1 MKQDIFDDGIIF
13 EFVDPSGTFRD
24 KLSKKINGSYDKDI
38 IIKFGVDP
46 TRPDIHLGHAV
57 IFRFL
62 RKMQDLGCRVV
73 FLVGDFTARIGD
85 PTGKSKVRPEIDQA
99 EIEHNMN
106 TYLDQVGKVLSTDS
120 KVFSWIRNSDW
131 FVGISDIFGEEGSMV
146 KLPEPLVGEVPS
158 NTFIGKSILYENS
171 RMQRTHLG
179 KQGVVGITLSTFLWT
194 LKKIT
199 HQNLIDRD
207 MFQGRI
213 QNGEELYMHEMMYP
227 VLQGIDSFVLH
238 QIYGS
243 CDLEIGGTD
252 QTFNMLLGR
261 EVMKF
266 NSVEPQS
273 VISMKLLRGTDGKE
287 KMSKSL
293 SNYISIND
301 TASDI
306 FGKVMS
312 IPDDLMAEY
321 FELCTDMT
329 KEEIEA
335 VKSQINKKE
344 NLKSI
349 KMDLASKIVEIYHG
363 NLAASSA
370 FSMFEN
376 VFSNGDFPEDA
387 VVLEVGV
394 GEKLID
400 ILVANNMVESK
411 SEARRLIE
419 AGALSEYPDKKILD
433 TAVVVEEGEK
443 KFRLGKKTFFIVR
456 SK

>member
-1 MKQDIFDDGIIF
+1 MKQDIFEDGRIF
-13 EFVDPSGTFRD
+13 EFVDPNNTFKD

-62 RKMQDLGCRVV
+62 RKMQDLGCKVV

-85 PTGKSKVRPEIDQA
+85 PTGKSKVRPEIDQK

-106 TYLDQVGKVLSTDS
+106 TYLEQVGKVLNTDP
-120 KVFSWIRNSDW
+120 KFFSWIRNSDW
-131 FVGISDIFGEEGSMV
+131 FVGISDIFGEEGAQV
-146 KLPEPLVGEVPS
+146 KLPEPLVGEVPG

-179 KQGVVGITLSTFLWT
+179 KQGIVGITLSTFIWT

-207 MFQGRI
+207 MFQDRI
-213 QNGEELYMHEMMYP
+213 KNGEELYMHEMMYP

-293 SNYISIND
+293 LNYISIND

-312 IPDDLMAEY
+312 IPDDLMPEY
-321 FELCTDMT
+321 FDLCTDMT
-329 KEEIEA
+329 KEEIEL

-349 KMDLASKIVEIYHG
+349 KMDLARKIVEIYHG

-376 VFSNGDFPEDA
+376 VFSNGDFPSDA
-387 VVLEVGV
+387 PIIEAVI

-400 ILVANNMVESK
+400 VFVSNNIVESK

-433 TAVVVEEGEK
+433 TSVTVEEGEK
-443 KFRLGKKTFFIVR
+443 KFRLGKKTFLIVR